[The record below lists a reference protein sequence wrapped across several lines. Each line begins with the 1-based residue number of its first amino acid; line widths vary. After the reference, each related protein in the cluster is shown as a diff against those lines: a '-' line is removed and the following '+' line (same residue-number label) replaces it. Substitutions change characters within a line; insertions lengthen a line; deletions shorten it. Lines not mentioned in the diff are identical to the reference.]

1 VVAHHLSGS
10 LIYLTT
16 DVCIRC
22 KGGGREAVSIPLV
35 LYLRTRMYPLDI
47 AAISSNPP
55 KTENVARDV
64 VDTAREFTVYCT
76 LAIW

>member
-1 VVAHHLSGS
+1 
-10 LIYLTT
+10 
-16 DVCIRC
+16 
-22 KGGGREAVSIPLV
+22 
-35 LYLRTRMYPLDI
+35 MYPLDI